1 MDLVVY
7 CIQFWLFALAF
18 IAVRIKG
25 KSGTP
30 LATTIKAVPALLA
43 AAFVLLSDFSNPFHQ
58 LLSVSL
64 VFCAFGDIGMEYNIL
79 QGLVLFLI
87 AHVCYVAAFL
97 LQSAI
102 LGPTFLPLVGF
113 LFGLGALLVYVVL
126 YHRYLQTSE
135 SPTPLIHAVDL
146 YAVVI
151 SLTASSSLLLWLAS
165 GTLMTFLPFLGAC
178 FFIIS
183 DSLIGIKEFHHHF
196 NREEPLVLGTYY
208 LAIFL
213 LSLSAIIYMF

>member
-1 MDLVVY
+1 MDLIFY
-7 CIQFWLFALAF
+7 CIPYWLFALAF
-18 IAVRIKG
+18 IAIRTKG
-25 KSGTP
+25 KSGTS
-30 LATTIKAVPALLA
+30 LATIIKAVPAFLA
-43 AAFVLLSDFSNPFHQ
+43 AVFVLLSDSSNPFHQ

-64 VFCAFGDIGMEYNIL
+64 VFCAFGDIGMEHNIL

-97 LQSAI
+97 LQSTI
-102 LGPTFLPLVGF
+102 LGITFLPLVGF
-113 LFGLGALLVYVVL
+113 LSGLAALFVYVGV

-135 SPTPLIHAVDL
+135 NPTPLIHAVDL

-151 SLTASSSLLLWLAS
+151 SLTASSSLLLWLTS
-165 GTLMTFLPFLGAC
+165 GTQVGFLPFLGAC

-213 LSLSAIIYMF
+213 LSLSVVIYGF